1 VNGEL
6 WGRVT
11 DVPWA
16 MVFPRGGPLP
26 RHPSQLYE
34 AALEGI
40 LLFLI
45 VQIALRV
52 FRAQN
57 RPGLI
62 SGLFFLGYGT
72 FRFIS
77 EFFREPDAPFL
88 GPVSMGMALSIPV
101 WLGAAILLAIAF
113 KPKHDKAQNGR
124 AKNGHTQ

>member
-1 VNGEL
+1 
-6 WGRVT
+6 
-11 DVPWA
+11 
-16 MVFPRGGPLP
+16 LP

-40 LLFLI
+40 LLFVI

-52 FRAQN
+52 FRAHD

-62 SGLFFLGYGT
+62 SGIFFLGYGT

-88 GPVSMGMALSIPV
+88 GPISMGMALSIPV
-101 WLGAAILLAIAF
+101 WLGALALFAVAF
-113 KPKHDKAQNGR
+113 KPRK
-124 AKNGHTQ
+124 